1 MSNFHQEVCF
11 SAWGWGKRYRRWI
24 IVGPLDGF
32 PEPDKSFDIK
42 GVNNG
47 YWGGRRWEISTPI
60 LAKEE
65 EAGKCKEEEKEEAGK
80 CREEEKDL
88 SKS

>member
-1 MSNFHQEVCF
+1 MDHL
-11 SAWGWGKRYRRWI
+11 W
-24 IVGPLDGF
+24 PLDGF

-60 LAKEE
+60 LAEKRTLGNARRRKKKEEERKEKEERKRKMRKEKE
-65 EAGKCKEEEKEEAGK
+65 EAGKCKEEKK
-80 CREEEKDL
+80 EEEK
-88 SKS
+88 